1 MGVVSP
7 VLYSII
13 TVLGLLGN
21 GLVMYIVSCKRKS
34 TAVDALVL
42 NLAIADFLY
51 CLSLPILA
59 RNLLRDMIWD
69 LGLIACKATS
79 AFTMLNLYASVWL
92 LVAMSFDR
100 YFAVCNPVKARQLR
114 NKTNINLMIISCWIF
129 ASLLTIPA
137 WIWRNLYSFGPNQ
150 LASSQQNHTDL
161 SNSSVSTTITVIV
174 SNYTTSSN
182 QSEYI
187 DSELDDFS
195 NMTEIIQC
203 MWIYPNQA
211 VELACYLLRL
221 LLSFVLPVGM
231 IIICYTKIVSSLSD
245 VSSITNQRRDRITRT
260 IFIVVV
266 CFIMSW
272 LPNHIFSV
280 YVTFVADQA
289 TIMQQM
295 HLLKS
300 LNAVTQMLASS
311 NSAMNPFIYA
321 FSRKPVKT
329 EMLSI
334 ISRIIGR
341 NVSGKSV
348 NELPS
353 ANTVQEY
360 VSEGANLISPSI
372 SVVKISSRSHSL
384 SVNK

>member
-1 MGVVSP
+1 M
-7 VLYSII
+7 LYAENYFILAQRTLVRYTSI
-13 TVLGLLGN
+13 VKKHGN
-21 GLVMYIVSCKRKS
+21 YWHI
-34 TAVDALVL
+34 VDALVL

-51 CLSLPILA
+51 CLRYCSWSSFTVFQIIFSLPILA

-195 NMTEIIQC
+195 NMVC
-203 MWIYPNQA
+203 LGWF
-211 VELACYLLRL
+211 VKLSLLTCTSLGWCNFGGRRPI
-221 LLSFVLPVGM
+221 FV
-231 IIICYTKIVSSLSD
+231 I
-245 VSSITNQRRDRITRT
+245 
-260 IFIVVV
+260 
-266 CFIMSW
+266 
-272 LPNHIFSV
+272 
-280 YVTFVADQA
+280 
-289 TIMQQM
+289 
-295 HLLKS
+295 
-300 LNAVTQMLASS
+300 
-311 NSAMNPFIYA
+311 
-321 FSRKPVKT
+321 
-329 EMLSI
+329 
-334 ISRIIGR
+334 
-341 NVSGKSV
+341 
-348 NELPS
+348 
-353 ANTVQEY
+353 ANF
-360 VSEGANLISPSI
+360 
-372 SVVKISSRSHSL
+372 
-384 SVNK
+384 